1 MIEELNR
8 LRIRLTAW
16 YVGVFALVLLTF
28 GAALLAV
35 LSHQISARLDASL
48 ADAAHEL
55 AGATLIRQREGPAA
69 PGHADAL
76 DELRI
81 PDRTLYVFDMGGAL
95 VHPDTAAA
103 WIRALADS
111 GRAGPVYT
119 RHELSESVTWRAFAR
134 PFALPDGRQYVAVAA
149 ADVVEV
155 DDEYAGLL
163 LAFSLAALVALAVVG
178 LGGWWV
184 ARRSTEP
191 VRDSFQRMRNF
202 MADAAHELRTPAAVV
217 AGHAEVA
224 LRQPREAREYAQIL
238 GAIHGEAV
246 RLSGI
251 LENLLTIARADAG
264 AWPVRHEPLYL
275 DDLLLDV
282 TENAG
287 ALASAKGVTLEVV
300 ALDELP
306 VRGDPD
312 LLRQLVMILL
322 DNAVKFSPVGEQ
334 VRVAGRRTDGRGRIE
349 VEDCGPGIP
358 PDVLPHV
365 FDRFYRG
372 DPAHGRAMGNG
383 VEQVANGGEKAGG
396 TRDAGSGAVD
406 RSASPG
412 AGLGLSIARWIA
424 DVHGASIALDSEPG
438 RGTRAV
444 VSFPLEEE
452 S

>member
-1 MIEELNR
+1 VIEELNR

-16 YVGVFALVLLTF
+16 YVGVFALVLLAF

-35 LSHQISARLDASL
+35 LSHQISTRLDQSL
-48 ADAAHEL
+48 ADAVHEL
-55 AGATLIRQREGPAA
+55 AGATLIRQREGPPP
-69 PGHADAL
+69 PGYADAL

-81 PDRTLYVFDMGGAL
+81 PDRTLYLFDVDGTL
-95 VHPDTAAA
+95 VHPDTAAG

-119 RHELSESVTWRAFAR
+119 RHELSEAVTWRALAS
-134 PFALPDGRQYVAVAA
+134 PFALPNGRQYVAVAA
-149 ADVVEV
+149 ADVVEL

-163 LAFSLAALVALAVVG
+163 LAFSLAGLAALVVVG
-178 LGGWWV
+178 VGGWWV

-224 LRQPREAREYAQIL
+224 LRQPREAGEYAQIL
-238 GAIHGEAV
+238 GAIRGEAS

-264 AWPVRHEPLYL
+264 AWPVRREPLYL

-282 TENAG
+282 VENAG
-287 ALASAKGVTLEVV
+287 ALASAKGVTLDVV

-322 DNAVKFSPVGEQ
+322 DNAVKFSPAGER
-334 VRVAGRRTDGRGRIE
+334 VRVAGRRADGQGRVE
-349 VEDCGPGIP
+349 VQDGGPGIP

-372 DPAHGRAMGNG
+372 DAARGRMGGDEVAQG
-383 VEQVANGGEKAGG
+383 VGREASAGDDGRPG
-396 TRDAGSGAVD
+396 TSGAR
-406 RSASPG
+406 RSAG

-424 DVHGASIALDSEPG
+424 EVHDASIAIETPG
-438 RGTRAV
+438 RGTRVV

>member
-1 MIEELNR
+1 MIEELNH
-8 LRIRLTAW
+8 LRVRLTAW
-16 YVGVFALVLLTF
+16 YVGVFALVLLAF

-35 LSHQISARLDASL
+35 LSHQISTRLDESL
-48 ADAAHEL
+48 DDAASEL
-55 AGATLIRQREGPAA
+55 AGATLIRQREGPPP
-69 PGHADAL
+69 PGYADAL

-81 PDRTLYVFDMGGAL
+81 PDRTLYLFDIDGRL

-103 WIRALADS
+103 WIRTLAHS
-111 GRAGPVYT
+111 GRADPVYA
-119 RHELSESVTWRAFAR
+119 RQELSETVTWRVLAR
-134 PFALPDGRQYVAVAA
+134 PFALPDGHRYVAVVA

-155 DDEYAGLL
+155 NDQYAGLL
-163 LAFSLAALVALAVVG
+163 LAFALAALVALGVVG

-224 LRQPREAREYAQIL
+224 LRQPREAAEYAQIL
-238 GAIHGEAV
+238 GAIHGEAA

-264 AWPVRHEPLYL
+264 AWPVRREPLYL

-287 ALASAKGVTLEVV
+287 ALASEKGVTLDVV
-300 ALDELP
+300 ALDELRM
-306 VRGDPD
+306 RGDPD
-312 LLRQLVMILL
+312 LLRQLLMILL
-322 DNAVKFSPVGEQ
+322 DNAVKFSPEGGQ
-334 VRVAGRRTDGRGRIE
+334 VRVAGRRTGGRAELE
-349 VEDCGPGIP
+349 VADRGPGMSE
-358 PDVLPHV
+358 DVRAHA
-365 FDRFYRG
+365 FERFYRG
-372 DPAHGRAMGNG
+372 DPAHGR
-383 VEQVANGGEKAGG
+383 
-396 TRDAGSGAVD
+396 SG
-406 RSASPG
+406 G

-424 DVHGASIALDSEPG
+424 DVHGASITLDSEPG
-438 RGTRAV
+438 RGTRV
-444 VSFPLEEE
+444 VVGFPLEED